1 MFKKIAMFAVTAAAG
16 IMLLTGCS
24 EKTPEK
30 NQEQQTQKL
39 NPGTP
44 VQVVEEVN
52 TVSIIE
58 NYDALKD
65 YLVDDIVWKDAQGKQ
80 HDKDAL
86 ELMSKVT
93 QFSKKD
99 NPTFLEF
106 AKLVQNKDLQKA
118 MGGNDSDTEVFREMI
133 ANWDNI
139 PAETKAQLNNGAK
152 QLAKVIRE
160 GFEKEKKSFKVIKEE
175 VDGDTA
181 TVTAERTNFKLNKKT
196 GKFEEKGKIEVVFTL
211 KKIDNTWKI
220 SKVMES
226 KK

>member
-1 MFKKIAMFAVTAAAG
+1 MFKKIVMFAVTAAAG
-16 IMLLTGCS
+16 VMLLTGCS

-44 VQVVEEVN
+44 VQVVEKVN

-58 NYDALKD
+58 DYDALKD

-80 HDKDAL
+80 HDKDDIKA
-86 ELMSKVT
+86 MSK
-93 QFSKKD
+93 FMKFCEKD
-99 NPTFLEF
+99 DLTYLEF

-118 MGGNDSDTEVFREMI
+118 MGGNDSDTEVFRKII
-133 ANWDNI
+133 ADWDNI
-139 PAETKAQLNNGAK
+139 PAETKAQLNNAIK
-152 QLAKVIRE
+152 QMAKVFRE
-160 GFEKEKKSFKVIKEE
+160 GSKKVKKSFMIIKEE
-175 VDGDTA
+175 VNGNTA
-181 TVTAERTNFKLNKKT
+181 TVTAERIDFELNKKT
-196 GKFEEKGKIEVVFTL
+196 GKFEEKGKIEIVFTL